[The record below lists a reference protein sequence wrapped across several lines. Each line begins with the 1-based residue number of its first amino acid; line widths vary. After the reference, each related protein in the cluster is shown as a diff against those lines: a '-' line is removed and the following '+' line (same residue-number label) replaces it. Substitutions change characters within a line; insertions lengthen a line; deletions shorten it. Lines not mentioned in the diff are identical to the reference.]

1 VNVDIGA
8 PGNQSYTISN
18 TGKYQ
23 YFGGTSAAAPWVS
36 SAIALLYSIPCPE
49 LTEQRFTHSGK
60 LARQIKTYILDG
72 AVKQT
77 DLSSFFKSSGR
88 LHIGS
93 SSSMAINN
101 QSDCSIETQIT
112 NNDFSLIRA
121 FPNPFNEQ
129 INLIIDSPEDIEI
142 SLSLLNL
149 QQQVFYQ
156 NKIYVQKGLHYN
168 KLEGIRELNQGLYI
182 LTLNTLSSS
191 IRQLVL
197 KVDDK

>member
-1 VNVDIGA
+1 
-8 PGNQSYTISN
+8 
-18 TGKYQ
+18 
-23 YFGGTSAAAPWVS
+23 
-36 SAIALLYSIPCPE
+36 
-49 LTEQRFTHSGK
+49 
-60 LARQIKTYILDG
+60 
-72 AVKQT
+72 
-77 DLSSFFKSSGR
+77 
-88 LHIGS
+88 
-93 SSSMAINN
+93 M
-101 QSDCSIETQIT
+101 
-112 NNDFSLIRA
+112 IRA